1 MSPQLRGMGFTGPQQ
16 QRGAIGLMA
25 AVTLGMVL
33 LFMLLVIDSGRLY
46 LEQRK
51 LQRVA
56 DMAALEVVS
65 RGGTCGSSAT
75 AVTYAKE
82 SATRNGFTPGSGQT
96 ITPTCGTL
104 KTDGATQL
112 RVFTPDQTKS
122 DAIRVIA
129 TTTVPTSVAGGLWSI
144 FSKDGFDPAT
154 NLTASAVG
162 SNGGSPLAQLTIR
175 SSLVKISSDQST
187 LLNPLIGGM
196 LGGTLTLDAVS
207 WNGLVDT
214 KISLLSYL
222 NTLLDLNTNIG
233 STDELLN
240 TNLHLS
246 QLLDALSVS
255 VLKKNG
261 PGADLVIKNLT
272 KLSLLPSSTQL
283 LKLSDL
289 LNIETGTPSAGL
301 NTEMSIFDLLQG
313 VAQLSNGKNAAAV
326 TVNTNVPLVGNIAIS
341 VKVIEPPQISAIG
354 NPALAIKRPMVD
366 ADQIMVRTAQ
376 VQTHVH
382 VDLAILKLVSDLTST
397 LTSILSP
404 LTNVV
409 NKLLNLDLIGAVGNL
424 LVGDRTSLSLFSSL
438 DIYLDAAGANSYV
451 TDYSC
456 SSNTSKSL
464 TIQASTA
471 LVNLSIGSPPLNA
484 TFPPKV
490 EINNKTYLAIEPVKL
505 ISIDITKCIAAFI
518 CSPTQIGAG
527 GGLGL
532 KLQTQVGA
540 NSQPITYNSPDSPDA
555 LNLKNVGLP
564 PVYKS
569 LNSTKLIESIGNT
582 LDNQLLVSYIPKTA
596 NITNDALSTVAGT
609 LHSITSTLAST
620 FKLLL
625 APLLDPIINTLLQA
639 LGINLGNAEIG
650 ANLSCG
656 QGGRAQLVL

>member
-1 MSPQLRGMGFTGPQQ
+1 MSPQLRSIGFNGPRQ

-33 LFMLLVIDSGRLY
+33 LFMLLVVDSGRLY

-56 DMAALEVVS
+56 DMAVLEAVS
-65 RGGTCGSSAT
+65 LGGTCGATPPSAQSLAET
-75 AVTYAKE
+75 NAKRNNFIPGGVQKLAV
-82 SATRNGFTPGSGQT
+82 
-96 ITPTCGTL
+96 TCGTL
-104 KTDGATQL
+104 KTDSATQV
-112 RVFTPDQTKS
+112 RVFTASSSQS

-129 TTTVPTSVAGGLWSI
+129 TTTVPTSVAGGLWSLI
-144 FSKDGFDPAT
+144 NGKFETKT

-162 SNGGSPLAQLTIR
+162 SNGGAPLAQLTIR
-175 SSLVKISSDQST
+175 SSLLKVSSDQSS

-196 LGGTLTLDAVS
+196 LGGSLTLDAVA
-207 WNGLVDT
+207 WNGLIDT

-233 STDELLN
+233 STDELLS

-261 PGADLVIKNLT
+261 PGADLVIKNLA
-272 KLSLLPSSTQL
+272 KLSLLPSSTQV
-283 LKLSDL
+283 LKLGDL
-289 LNIETGTPSAGL
+289 LNIKSGTPSAGL

-326 TVNTNVPLVGNIAIS
+326 TVNTSVPLIGKIAIT

-366 ADQIMVRTAQ
+366 ADQIIVKTAQ

-382 VDLAILKLVSDLTST
+382 VELAILKLVSDLTSA
-397 LTSILSP
+397 LTTIVSP

-409 NKLLNLDLIGAVGNL
+409 NKLLDLNLIGAVGSL
-424 LVGDRTSLSLFSSL
+424 LVGDRTSLSVFSSL
-438 DIYLDAAGANSYV
+438 DIYLEAASANSYV

-456 SSNTSKSL
+456 SSSTTKSL
-464 TIQASTA
+464 TVQASTSLA
-471 LVNLSIGSPPLNA
+471 NLSIGSPPLNA
-484 TFPPKV
+484 AFPPKV
-490 EINNKTYLAIEPVKL
+490 AIQDKTYLAIEPVKL
-505 ISIDITKCIAAFI
+505 ISIDVSKCIAALV
-518 CSPTQIGAG
+518 CLPAQIGAG

-532 KLQTQVGA
+532 KVQTQIGA
-540 NSQPITYNSPDSPDA
+540 NSQPITYNAPVSPDA
-555 LNLKNVGLP
+555 LNLKNIGMP

-569 LNSTKLIESIGNT
+569 LDSVKLIESIGNT
-582 LDNQLLVSYIPKTA
+582 LDSQLVVSYIPKSA
-596 NITNDALSTVAGT
+596 NITNDALSSVAGT
-609 LHSITSTLAST
+609 LNSIASTLAST

-625 APLLDPIINTLLQA
+625 APLLDPIISTLLQA

-650 ANLSCG
+650 ANLSCN